1 MKVNVPQTVV
11 RIAGLLMIV
20 LGLLIWTGNFA
31 GLIPFHMLI
40 GIVLVVALW
49 VLAYQGLRAG
59 VSRGLVAVAVVV
71 GLVLPIFGVN
81 QQQILPGDGH
91 VVVQVAHLALGLVAI
106 GLGEALGGAM
116 RRAAPGTEGGA

>member
-1 MKVNVPQTVV
+1 MKMNLPQMVV

-31 GLIPFHMLI
+31 GLIPIHMLI
-40 GIVLVVALW
+40 GIVLVLALW
-49 VLAYQGLRAG
+49 ALAYRAFRAG
-59 VSRGLVAVAVVV
+59 VARALVVAAVVV
-71 GLVLPIFGVN
+71 GLALPVFGAN

-91 VVVQVAHLALGLVAI
+91 VVVQVVHLALGLVAI

-116 RRAAPGTEGGA
+116 RRTARRATGPA